1 MMMVYQLKVG
11 LCLIAFYLLFKLL
24 LSRETF
30 HRFNRV
36 ALLVMTLLALVLP
49 WVKLSIDHTSTLSE
63 AVIDLEGFFMSAQTV
78 DEGQAGSGAWHL
90 STIVAYIYYIGI
102 ATVIV
107 WQLYVHLRLHRL
119 LRRGRTVHEADGVQ
133 LHIMAEDIAPFS
145 YFRHIVI
152 SERDYQENAREILT
166 HERAHIRL
174 HHSLDVRFLDLL
186 IILQWWNP
194 AAWLLKRELQ
204 QIHEFEADEAVLQ
217 RGVDAQ
223 QYQLLLIRKSVG
235 DQLFSMANNLNHN
248 SLKRR
253 IRMMKQ
259 KRSSRW
265 QRLKLLAI
273 VPLAEAAVVAFASP
287 NVENVLQQVAP
298 VDNAPTEVPEVT
310 VMGYANSAA
319 PEDTTKTF
327 DVVEQ
332 MPEFP
337 GGQTALMEFLM
348 QTMKYPKDAMEAQAE
363 GRVIVTFVVDAE
375 GNVVEPKVLK
385 KVHPSLDAEAVR
397 VVSAM
402 PKWKPGRQSGKAVRV
417 KYTIPIAFKLKGNGK
432 ATPSDNRTGTVLQ
445 SPLVV
450 VDGQEV
456 TGDSWKSIDPN
467 DIESVTVLKDK
478 EATNAYGEKGKN
490 GVLIIQ
496 LKKK

>member
-63 AVIDLEGFFMSAQTV
+63 AVIDLEDFFLSAQTV
-78 DEGQAGSGAWHL
+78 DGQQAGSAWDL
-90 STIVAYIYYIGI
+90 RSIVAYIYYIGI

-152 SERDYQENAREILT
+152 SERDYKENAREILT

-204 QIHEFEADEAVLQ
+204 
-217 RGVDAQ
+217 
-223 QYQLLLIRKSVG
+223 
-235 DQLFSMANNLNHN
+235 
-248 SLKRR
+248 
-253 IRMMKQ
+253 
-259 KRSSRW
+259 
-265 QRLKLLAI
+265 
-273 VPLAEAAVVAFASP
+273 
-287 NVENVLQQVAP
+287 
-298 VDNAPTEVPEVT
+298 
-310 VMGYANSAA
+310 
-319 PEDTTKTF
+319 
-327 DVVEQ
+327 
-332 MPEFP
+332 
-337 GGQTALMEFLM
+337 
-348 QTMKYPKDAMEAQAE
+348 
-363 GRVIVTFVVDAE
+363 
-375 GNVVEPKVLK
+375 
-385 KVHPSLDAEAVR
+385 
-397 VVSAM
+397 
-402 PKWKPGRQSGKAVRV
+402 
-417 KYTIPIAFKLKGNGK
+417 
-432 ATPSDNRTGTVLQ
+432 
-445 SPLVV
+445 
-450 VDGQEV
+450 
-456 TGDSWKSIDPN
+456 
-467 DIESVTVLKDK
+467 
-478 EATNAYGEKGKN
+478 
-490 GVLIIQ
+490 
-496 LKKK
+496 

>member
-1 MMMVYQLKVG
+1 
-11 LCLIAFYLLFKLL
+11 
-24 LSRETF
+24 
-30 HRFNRV
+30 
-36 ALLVMTLLALVLP
+36 
-49 WVKLSIDHTSTLSE
+49 
-63 AVIDLEGFFMSAQTV
+63 
-78 DEGQAGSGAWHL
+78 
-90 STIVAYIYYIGI
+90 
-102 ATVIV
+102 
-107 WQLYVHLRLHRL
+107 
-119 LRRGRTVHEADGVQ
+119 
-133 LHIMAEDIAPFS
+133 
-145 YFRHIVI
+145 
-152 SERDYQENAREILT
+152 
-166 HERAHIRL
+166 
-174 HHSLDVRFLDLL
+174 
-186 IILQWWNP
+186 
-194 AAWLLKRELQ
+194 
-204 QIHEFEADEAVLQ
+204 
-217 RGVDAQ
+217 
-223 QYQLLLIRKSVG
+223 
-235 DQLFSMANNLNHN
+235 
-248 SLKRR
+248 
-253 IRMMKQ
+253 MMKQ

-445 SPLVV
+445 SPLVI

-456 TGDSWKSIDPN
+456 TSDSWKSIDPN

>member
-63 AVIDLEGFFMSAQTV
+63 AVIDLEDFFLSAQTV
-78 DEGQAGSGAWHL
+78 DGQQAGSAWDL
-90 STIVAYIYYIGI
+90 RSIVAYIYYIGI

-152 SERDYQENAREILT
+152 SERDYKENAREILT

-259 KRSSRW
+259 KRSGRW

-310 VMGYANSAA
+310 VMGYAGSAA
-319 PEDTTKTF
+319 PKDTTKTF

-348 QTMKYPKDAMEAQAE
+348 QTMKYPKDAMEAQVE
-363 GRVIVTFVVDAE
+363 GRVIVTFVVDAQ

-417 KYTIPIAFKLKGNGK
+417 KYTIPIVFKLKGNGK
-432 ATPSDNRTGTVLQ
+432 ATPSDNRTGVVLK
-445 SPLVV
+445 SPLVI
-450 VDGQEV
+450 VDGREV

-467 DIESVTVLKDK
+467 DIESVTVLKDE